1 MLDNKSD
8 DRLNPEGRSMRFY
21 FAAPLF
27 CDAER
32 RYNADLAGKVEAL
45 GYDVFLPQR
54 DGVVGDSETGG
65 DAGRYDACDGVVGD
79 SETGGDADRYDTCD
93 GGATDRD
100 NACDGGAV
108 MRRAK
113 AIFELDLA
121 RIEATDIFFY
131 LLDGRV
137 PDEGAAVALGIAYA
151 DKAARRPDRLLLGL
165 HTDGR
170 SAFPDA
176 ALNPMLA
183 AALDRVFTDERSL
196 LAYLEGLPRR

>member
-1 MLDNKSD
+1 MK
-8 DRLNPEGRSMRFY
+8 FY

-32 RYNADLAGKVEAL
+32 RYNADLAEKVEAL

-54 DGVVGDSETGG
+54 DGVIGGADTGG
-65 DAGRYDACDGVVGD
+65 GDGAV
-79 SETGGDADRYDTCD
+79 
-93 GGATDRD
+93 
-100 NACDGGAV
+100 GGAV
-108 MRRAK
+108 MRRAR
-113 AIFELDLA
+113 AIFELDRD
-121 RIEATDIFFY
+121 RIMATDIFFY

-137 PDEGAAVALGIAYA
+137 PDEGAAVALGMAYA

-170 SAFPDA
+170 AAFPDA

-183 AALDRVFTDERSL
+183 ASLDRVFTDERSL
-196 LAYLEGLPRR
+196 LDYLGGLPRR

>member
-1 MLDNKSD
+1 MKL
-8 DRLNPEGRSMRFY
+8 Y

-27 CDAER
+27 CEAER
-32 RYNADLAGKVEAL
+32 RYNADLAEKVEAL
-45 GYDVFLPQR
+45 GFEVFLPQR
-54 DGVVGDSETGG
+54 DGVVGASETGDGG
-65 DAGRYDACDGVVGD
+65 DAGRDDASGD
-79 SETGGDADRYDTCD
+79 
-93 GGATDRD
+93 
-100 NACDGGAV
+100 GAV
-108 MRRAK
+108 MRRAR
-113 AIFELDLA
+113 AIFELDLE
-121 RIEATDIFFY
+121 RIKATDIFFY

-137 PDEGAAVALGIAYA
+137 PDEGAAVALGIAFA

>member
-1 MLDNKSD
+1 
-8 DRLNPEGRSMRFY
+8 RY
-21 FAAPLF
+21 
-27 CDAER
+27 DAC
-32 RYNADLAGKVEAL
+32 
-45 GYDVFLPQR
+45 

>member
-1 MLDNKSD
+1 
-8 DRLNPEGRSMRFY
+8 MRFY

-65 DAGRYDACDGVVGD
+65 A
-79 SETGGDADRYDTCD
+79 TDRYDTCD